1 MQSDG
6 TYPAGRLNVAKDPY
20 ALLYGDDIQGM
31 GRKSWGKTA
40 GIYGDTCAFRLRDA
54 LQLPDSGCRDTD
66 KIQTADSEKQQD
78 ILPQHVL

>member
-6 TYPAGRLNVAKDPY
+6 TYPAGRLNVAKAPY

-40 GIYGDTCAFRLRDA
+40 GILWRHLRIPVKGRASASRFRL
-54 LQLPDSGCRDTD
+54 P
-66 KIQTADSEKQQD
+66 
-78 ILPQHVL
+78 